1 MVALDNLLTMNRPES
16 RYSQS
21 EGMKLVESAVQELG
35 PVFTLE
41 KLKPIAERQGL
52 SLKHLLKL
60 ISKLAEAGR
69 IEILKRGAYAVKTP
83 LYAGEIPSFAVA
95 AALVQP
101 MAISHWSALAQHGFT
116 TQLPAM
122 VQASTPRK
130 VITPEMRTG
139 EANRP
144 RGRAVWK
151 ALGVE
156 IEYIHVQEKQ
166 FFGHQ
171 KIWVNNWQ
179 QVSVTDPERTALDL
193 VARPDI
199 FGGMG
204 AAIEILEE
212 ALPRIQIPGLVQYAL
227 QYNVGAV
234 SKRLGWLL
242 ERFGVDADK
251 IAPLQTFQVRNY
263 YRLDP
268 QAPAGRENDS
278 RWHVIENL
286 KKSPNA

>member
-1 MVALDNLLTMNRPES
+1 
-16 RYSQS
+16 
-21 EGMKLVESAVQELG
+21 
-35 PVFTLE
+35 
-41 KLKPIAERQGL
+41 
-52 SLKHLLKL
+52 
-60 ISKLAEAGR
+60 
-69 IEILKRGAYAVKTP
+69 
-83 LYAGEIPSFAVA
+83 
-95 AALVQP
+95 

-130 VITPEMRTG
+130 VITPEMRNG

-171 KIWVNNWQ
+171 QIWVNNWQ

-193 VARPDI
+193 IARPDV
-199 FGGMG
+199 FGGMS

-212 ALPRIQIPGLVQYAL
+212 VLPRIEVPGLVQYAL
-227 QYNVGAV
+227 RYNVGAV
-234 SKRLGWLL
+234 AKRLGWLL
-242 ERFGVDADK
+242 ERFGVSADK
-251 IAPLQTFQVRNY
+251 IAPLQSFPVKTY

-268 QAPAGRENDS
+268 QAPVGRQYNS
-278 RWHVIENL
+278 RWHIIENL
-286 KKSPNA
+286 RNGLHA

>member
-1 MVALDNLLTMNRPES
+1 MNRPDS
-16 RYSQS
+16 HYSQS

-41 KLKPIAERQGL
+41 MLKPIAERQGL
-52 SLKHLLKL
+52 SPKHLLKL
-60 ISKLAEAGR
+60 ISMLDTSGR
-69 IEILKRGAYAVKTP
+69 IEILKRGTYAIKTP
-83 LYAGEIPSFAVA
+83 LYAGEIPPFAVA

-101 MAISHWSALAQHGFT
+101 MAISHLSALAQHGFT

-130 VITPEMRTG
+130 VITPEMRNG

-171 KIWVNNWQ
+171 QIWVNNWQ
-179 QVSVTDPERTALDL
+179 QVSLTDPERTALDL
-193 VARPDI
+193 IARPDV
-199 FGGMG
+199 FGGMS

-212 ALPRIQIPGLVQYAL
+212 NLPRIEIPGLVQVAL
-227 QYNVGAV
+227 RYKVGAV
-234 SKRLGWLL
+234 AKRLGWLL
-242 ERFGVDADK
+242 ERFGVDADML
-251 IAPLQTFQVRNY
+251 APLQSFPVKTY

-268 QAPAGRENDS
+268 QAPVGRQYNS
-278 RWHVIENL
+278 RWHIIENL
-286 KKSPNA
+286 SNGLHA

>member
-1 MVALDNLLTMNRPES
+1 MQLL
-16 RYSQS
+16 
-21 EGMKLVESAVQELG
+21 ESAVQKLG
-35 PVFTLE
+35 PVFTIE
-41 KLKPIAERQGL
+41 
-52 SLKHLLKL
+52 HLTPLADGQQ
-60 ISKLAEAGR
+60 ISHHQLTWLMSMLAASGR
-69 IEILKRGAYAVKTP
+69 IEILKRGVYAVKTP
-83 LYAGEIPSFAVA
+83 LYAGEIPPFAVA
-95 AALVQP
+95 AALVTP

-139 EANRP
+139 AAKRP

-166 FFGHQ
+166 FFGNQ
-171 KIWVNNWQ
+171 SIWVNTWQ

-193 VARPDI
+193 IARPDI
-199 FGGMG
+199 FGGMD

-212 ALPRIQIPGLVQYAL
+212 SLPNITVPGLVKYAL
-227 QYNVGAV
+227 QYHVGAV
-234 SKRLGWLL
+234 IKRLGWLL
-242 ERFGVDADK
+242 ERLGVAADK
-251 IAPLQTFQVRNY
+251 LAPLQAYPVSTY

-268 QAPAGRENDS
+268 QSPVSQQYAS
-278 RWHVIENL
+278 RWHINENL
-286 KKSPNA
+286 KKDPHA

>member
-1 MVALDNLLTMNRPES
+1 MNRPDS
-16 RYSQS
+16 HYSQS

-41 KLKPIAERQGL
+41 MLKPIAGRQGL
-52 SLKHLLKL
+52 STRHLLKL
-60 ISKLAEAGR
+60 ISILAAAGR
-69 IEILKRGAYAVKTP
+69 IAILKRGTYAVKSP
-83 LYAGEIPSFAVA
+83 LFAGEIPPFAVA

-130 VITPEMRTG
+130 VITPEMRNG
-139 EANRP
+139 KAHSP

-156 IEYIHVQEKQ
+156 IEYIYVQEKQ
-166 FFGHQ
+166 FFGHKQ
-171 KIWVNNWQ
+171 IWVNNWQ
-179 QVSVTDPERTALDL
+179 QVSITDPERTALDL
-193 VARPDI
+193 IARSDV
-199 FGGMG
+199 FGGMS

-212 ALPRIQIPGLVQYAL
+212 ALPRIEVSGLVQYAL
-227 QYNVGAV
+227 RYNVGAV
-234 SKRLGWLL
+234 IKRLGWLL
-242 ERFGVDADK
+242 ERFGIAENEL
-251 IAPLQTFQVRNY
+251 APLQSFPVKTY

-268 QAPAGRENDS
+268 QAPVGRQYIS
-278 RWHVIENL
+278 RWHIIENL
-286 KKSPNA
+286 RNNLHA

>member
-1 MVALDNLLTMNRPES
+1 MPDSL
-16 RYSQS
+16 YSQS
-21 EGMKLVESAVQELG
+21 KGMKLVESAIQELG

-41 KLKPIAERQGL
+41 RLKPIAERQGL
-52 SLKHLLKL
+52 SPKHLLTL
-60 ISKLAEAGR
+60 ISRLNSAGR
-69 IEILKRGAYAVKTP
+69 IEILKRGVYTVKAP
-83 LYAGEIPSFAVA
+83 LYAGEIPPFAVA

-130 VITPEMRTG
+130 VVTPEMRNG
-139 EANRP
+139 AADRP

-156 IEYIHVQEKQ
+156 IEYITVQEKQ

-171 KIWVNNWQ
+171 QIWVNNWQ
-179 QVSVTDPERTALDL
+179 QVSVTDPDRTALDL
-193 VARPDI
+193 IARPDI
-199 FGGMG
+199 FGGMQ

-212 ALPRIQIPGLVQYAL
+212 ALPRITVPGLVRYAL
-227 QYNVGAV
+227 QYHVGAV
-234 SKRLGWLL
+234 IKRLGWLL
-242 ERFGVDADK
+242 ERLGVEADK
-251 IAPLQTFQVRNY
+251 LAPLQTFPVRNY

-268 QAPAGRENDS
+268 QAPAS
-278 RWHVIENL
+278 KQYASHWHINENL
-286 KKSPNA
+286 KRGYNYRVLRSRND

>member
-1 MVALDNLLTMNRPES
+1 MPHSL
-16 RYSQS
+16 YSQT

-35 PVFTLE
+35 PVFTLD

-52 SLKHLLKL
+52 SPKHLLKL
-60 ISKLAEAGR
+60 ISKLDSAGR
-69 IEILKRGAYAVKTP
+69 IEILKRGVYAVKTP
-83 LYAGEIPSFAVA
+83 LYAGEIPPFAVA

-130 VITPEMRTG
+130 VLTPEMRSG
-139 EANRP
+139 PADRP

-156 IEYIHVQEKQ
+156 IEYIYVQEKQ

-171 KIWVNNWQ
+171 QIWVNNWQ
-179 QVSVTDPERTALDL
+179 QVSITDPERTALDL
-193 VARPDI
+193 IARPDI
-199 FGGMG
+199 FGGME

-212 ALPRIQIPGLVQYAL
+212 ALPRIMVPGLVQYAL
-227 QYNVGAV
+227 RYQVGAV
-234 SKRLGWLL
+234 IKRLGWLL
-242 ERFGVDADK
+242 EHLGVEADK
-251 IAPLQTFQVRNY
+251 LAPLQGFPVSTY

-268 QAPAGRENDS
+268 QAPASQQYAS
-278 RWHVIENL
+278 RWHINENL
-286 KKSPNA
+286 KKSPHA

>member
-1 MVALDNLLTMNRPES
+1 MNRPDS
-16 RYSQS
+16 HYSQS
-21 EGMKLVESAVQELG
+21 EGMKLVESAAQELG

-41 KLKPIAERQGL
+41 MLKPLAERQGL
-52 SLKHLLKL
+52 STKHLLKL
-60 ISKLAEAGR
+60 ISMLDTAGR
-69 IEILKRGAYAVKTP
+69 IEILKRGTYAVKTP
-83 LYAGEIPSFAVA
+83 LYAGEIPPFAVA

-116 TQLPAM
+116 TQLPVM

-130 VITPEMRTG
+130 VITPEMRNG

-171 KIWVNNWQ
+171 QIWVNNWQ

-193 VARPDI
+193 IARPDV
-199 FGGMG
+199 FGGMS

-212 ALPRIQIPGLVQYAL
+212 VLPRIEVPGLVQYAL
-227 QYNVGAV
+227 RYNVGAV
-234 SKRLGWLL
+234 AKRLGWLL
-242 ERFGVDADK
+242 ERFGVSADK
-251 IAPLQTFQVRNY
+251 IAPLQSFPVKTY

-268 QAPAGRENDS
+268 QAPVGRQYNS
-278 RWHVIENL
+278 RWHIIENL
-286 KKSPNA
+286 RNGLHA

>member
-1 MVALDNLLTMNRPES
+1 MSDSL
-16 RYSQS
+16 YSQS

-35 PVFTLE
+35 PVFTLDR
-41 KLKPIAERQGL
+41 LKPIAARQGL
-52 SLKHLLKL
+52 SPKHLLTL
-60 ISKLAEAGR
+60 ISKLSSAGR
-69 IEILKRGAYAVKTP
+69 IEILKRGVYAVKTP
-83 LYAGEIPSFAVA
+83 LYAGEIPPFAVA

-130 VITPEMRTG
+130 VVTPEMRSG
-139 EANRP
+139 AADRP

-156 IEYIHVQEKQ
+156 IEYIYVQEKQ

-171 KIWVNNWQ
+171 QIWVNNWQ
-179 QVSVTDPERTALDL
+179 QVSITDPERTALDL
-193 VARPDI
+193 IARPDI
-199 FGGMG
+199 FGGME

-212 ALPRIQIPGLVQYAL
+212 TLPRIKIPGLVQYAL
-227 QYNVGAV
+227 RYQVGAV
-234 SKRLGWLL
+234 IKRLGWLL
-242 ERFGVDADK
+242 ERLGVEGDELA
-251 IAPLQTFQVRNY
+251 ALQAFPVRNY

-268 QAPAGRENDS
+268 QAPAGQQYS
-278 RWHVIENL
+278 ARWHINENL
-286 KKSPNA
+286 KKSPHA

>member
-1 MVALDNLLTMNRPES
+1 MNRPDS
-16 RYSQS
+16 HYSQS

-41 KLKPIAERQGL
+41 MLKPIAERQSL
-52 SLKHLLKL
+52 STKHLLKL
-60 ISKLAEAGR
+60 ISMLDTSGR
-69 IEILKRGAYAVKTP
+69 IEILKRGTYAVKSP
-83 LYAGEIPSFAVA
+83 LFAGEIPPFAVA

-130 VITPEMRTG
+130 VITPEMRNG

-156 IEYIHVQEKQ
+156 IEYIYVQEKK

-171 KIWVNNWQ
+171 QIWVNNWQ
-179 QVSVTDPERTALDL
+179 QVSITDPERTALDL
-193 VARPDI
+193 IARPDV
-199 FGGMG
+199 FGGMS

-212 ALPRIQIPGLVQYAL
+212 NLPRIEIPGLVQYAL
-227 QYNVGAV
+227 RYNVGAV
-234 SKRLGWLL
+234 AKRLGWLL

-251 IAPLQTFQVRNY
+251 IAPLQSFPVKTY

-268 QAPAGRENDS
+268 QAPVGRQYNS
-278 RWHVIENL
+278 RWHIIENL
-286 KKSPNA
+286 RNGLHA

>member
-1 MVALDNLLTMNRPES
+1 MNRPDS
-16 RYSQS
+16 HYSQS

-41 KLKPIAERQGL
+41 MLKPIAEHQGL
-52 SLKHLLKL
+52 SPKHLLKL
-60 ISKLAEAGR
+60 ISMLDTSGR
-69 IEILKRGAYAVKTP
+69 IEILKRGTYAVKTP
-83 LYAGEIPSFAVA
+83 LYAGEIPPFAVA

-130 VITPEMRTG
+130 VITPEMRNG

-171 KIWVNNWQ
+171 QIWVNNWQ

-193 VARPDI
+193 IARPDV
-199 FGGMG
+199 FGGMS

-212 ALPRIQIPGLVQYAL
+212 NLPRVEIPGLVQVAL
-227 QYNVGAV
+227 RYNVGAV
-234 SKRLGWLL
+234 AKRLGWLL
-242 ERFGVDADK
+242 ERFGVDADML
-251 IAPLQTFQVRNY
+251 APLQSFPVKTY

-268 QAPAGRENDS
+268 QASVGRQYNS
-278 RWHVIENL
+278 RWHIIENL
-286 KKSPNA
+286 SNGLHA

>member
-1 MVALDNLLTMNRPES
+1 MSRTDT

-41 KLKPIAERQGL
+41 RLKPIAERQEL
-52 SLKHLLKL
+52 SPTHLLKL
-60 ISKLAEAGR
+60 ISKLAGAGR
-69 IEILKRGAYAVKTP
+69 IEILKRGVYAIKTP
-83 LYAGEIPSFAVA
+83 LYAGEIPPFAVA

-130 VITPEMRTG
+130 VLTPEMRSG
-139 EANRP
+139 AADRP

-156 IEYIHVQEKQ
+156 IEYIYVQEKQ

-171 KIWVNNWQ
+171 QIWVNNWQ

-193 VARPDI
+193 IARPDI
-199 FGGMG
+199 FGGME

-212 ALPRIQIPGLVQYAL
+212 ALPRITVSGLVQYAL
-227 QYNVGAV
+227 LYHVGAV
-234 SKRLGWLL
+234 IKRLGWLL
-242 ERFGVDADK
+242 ENLGVEADK
-251 IAPLQTFQVRNY
+251 LASLQAFPVSTY

-268 QAPAGRENDS
+268 QAPTSQQYAA
-278 RWHVIENL
+278 RWHINENL
-286 KKSPNA
+286 KKNAHA

>member
-1 MVALDNLLTMNRPES
+1 MNHPDS
-16 RYSQS
+16 HYSQS

-35 PVFTLE
+35 PVFTLD

-52 SLKHLLKL
+52 SPKHLLKL
-60 ISKLAEAGR
+60 ISMLDTAGR
-69 IEILKRGAYAVKTP
+69 IEILKRSVYAVKTP
-83 LYAGEIPSFAVA
+83 LYAGEIPPFAVA

-139 EANRP
+139 EADRP

-156 IEYIHVQEKQ
+156 IEYIYVQEKQ

-171 KIWVNNWQ
+171 KMWVNNWQ
-179 QVSVTDPERTALDL
+179 QVSITDPERTALDL
-193 VARPDI
+193 IARPDV
-199 FGGMG
+199 FGGMS

-212 ALPRIQIPGLVQYAL
+212 ALPHIEISGLIQYAL
-227 QYNVGAV
+227 RYNVGAII
-234 SKRLGWLL
+234 KRLGWLL
-242 ERFGVDADK
+242 EHLGVAVDT
-251 IAPLQTFQVRNY
+251 IALLQSFPVRTY

-268 QAPAGRENDS
+268 QAPTGKQYAS
-278 RWHVIENL
+278 RWHIIENL